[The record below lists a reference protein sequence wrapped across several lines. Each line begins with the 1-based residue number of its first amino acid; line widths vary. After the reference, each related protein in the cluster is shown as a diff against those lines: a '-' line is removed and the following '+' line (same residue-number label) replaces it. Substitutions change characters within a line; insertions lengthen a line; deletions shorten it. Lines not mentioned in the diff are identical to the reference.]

1 MILNIKYFYPLYL
14 CLILLFFALVLVGCS
29 VNPSKNSEFL
39 KDSPEMEKH
48 SRYPYQ
54 RVWLRYDAEKNK
66 NTVKALIIAPVNI
79 TYIKKM
85 DWFKL
90 QGKEKQQTILE
101 EARELGNYFQSHLK
115 EKIATETHLN
125 ITDKPGSDISRV
137 EIAIV
142 ELIPSDVWWNAAA
155 TGAGFVVPG
164 AGMLKTFGAG
174 SIAIEVKISNSN
186 TGELIGLIADREI
199 DKMAPIDVAALSWFQ
214 GSKNNIDDW
223 VDIMVNSVNTGWNE
237 QVTDTVP
244 FRLLPW

>member
-1 MILNIKYFYPLYL
+1 MVILTKYFYHLSL
-14 CLILLFFALVLVGCS
+14 SIVFLFFIITLGCS
-29 VNPSKNSEFL
+29 VDPAKKSEFL
-39 KDSPEMEKH
+39 KDSPEMEKY

-66 NTVKALIIAPVNI
+66 NMVKSLIIAPVNI
-79 TYIKKM
+79 TYIEKM

-90 QGKEKQQTILE
+90 QDNENQQIILA
-101 EARELGNYFQSHLK
+101 EALELGDYFQSQLK
-115 EKIATETHLN
+115 DKIATETHLK
-125 ITDKPGSDISRV
+125 ITDNPGLYTSRV

-174 SIAIEVKISNSN
+174 SIAIEMKITDSN
-186 TGELIGLIADREI
+186 TGDLIGLLADREV
-199 DKMAPIDVAALSWFQ
+199 DKSAPIDVAALSWFQ

-223 VDIMVNSVNTGWNE
+223 VDIMVDSVNTGWNE
-237 QVTDTVP
+237 QVTDKAQ
-244 FRLLPW
+244 FRLSPW